1 MSDDDYDYALEYFH
15 EQARNTGYAIVNMY
29 KYTVSLIENKI
40 TDYIVNNISKYFFAE
55 EAVDCMNTFANNVRN
70 MSDDIAEVFVDL
82 RNQLQSVVNNYEWQR
97 DADRHLTVAYIQYLS
112 ININTGRVKPTDSSG
127 NRYIKNGLSID
138 VEDWIHQC
146 KNDIKNGVRNYSYNV
161 PTDLYIGGGQS
172 YAVRYALNQVA
183 GIIDTMFGFLTYGE
197 NSIYNKIADYNV
209 EYKKTGEDVANA
221 KYD

>member
-70 MSDDIAEVFVDL
+70 MSDDIAQVFVDL

-112 ININTGRVKPTDSSG
+112 ININTGSVKPTDSSV
-127 NRYIKNGLSID
+127 NRYSVTASAAVDGN
-138 VEDWIHQC
+138 DWI
-146 KNDIKNGVRNYSYNV
+146 G
-161 PTDLYIGGGQS
+161 
-172 YAVRYALNQVA
+172 
-183 GIIDTMFGFLTYGE
+183 GIIL
-197 NSIYNKIADYNV
+197 
-209 EYKKTGEDVANA
+209 
-221 KYD
+221 